1 MRVLHFST
9 SPRYLFAVGV
19 LFAALFLVACG
30 VSREEQFRAALQAGN
45 WQQAE
50 EQLSAASGA
59 QWRQETEALVRRHG
73 ALRIAISSRSQDGF
87 PPGLDRREAIYRL
100 AFADGYERCLWVGGR
115 GGGGALDVLR
125 GGYVDCGTIPA
136 PAVRYGST
144 PSSRVP

>member
-1 MRVLHFST
+1 MCTIHLFNRPHH
-9 SPRYLFAVGV
+9 LFAVGAIT
-19 LFAALFLVACG
+19 AALFLVACG

-50 EQLSAASGA
+50 GQLSAASGA
-59 QWRQETEALVRRHG
+59 QWRQETEALVLRHG

-87 PPGLDRREAIYRL
+87 PPGFDRREAIYRF

-115 GGGGALDVLR
+115 GSSGALEVLQ

-136 PAVRYGST
+136 PAVRYGT
-144 PSSRVP
+144 PPRVP